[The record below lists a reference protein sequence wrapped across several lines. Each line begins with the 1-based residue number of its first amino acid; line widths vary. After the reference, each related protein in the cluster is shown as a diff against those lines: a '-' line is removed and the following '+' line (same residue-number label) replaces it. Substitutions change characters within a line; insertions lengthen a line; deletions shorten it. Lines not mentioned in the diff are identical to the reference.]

1 VLIRVNGQ
9 PEELDVGGRR
19 QSSVGGTSRISQ
31 EAYVRFCER
40 LGVQLPGPTRRSAG
54 DRRPYA
60 DLARHPPAMGGRCSS
75 VLVRQDLLSTV

>member
-54 DRRPYA
+54 WPVPLCLCRFSWSGERI
-60 DLARHPPAMGGRCSS
+60 
-75 VLVRQDLLSTV
+75 